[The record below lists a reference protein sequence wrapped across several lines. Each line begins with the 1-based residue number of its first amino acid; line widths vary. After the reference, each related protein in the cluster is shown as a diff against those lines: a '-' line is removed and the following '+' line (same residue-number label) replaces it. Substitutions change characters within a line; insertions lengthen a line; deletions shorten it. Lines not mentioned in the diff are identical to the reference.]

1 MTTKKTSPKEPPKGI
16 NTKEQIK
23 KILSSVSTVLD
34 DEDELAELFLVEIKK
49 SLDERE
55 IDITKLNKAQL
66 LNIAIMI
73 LKSQLAMLAM
83 LEAYNTM
90 IFDNIAQQLK
100 TTSE

>member
-1 MTTKKTSPKEPPKGI
+1 MAIKKTTPNNPYTP
-16 NTKEQIK
+16 NTTEDIIKQISK
-23 KILSSVSTVLD
+23 VSTVFND
-34 DEDELAELFLVEIKK
+34 KDELAELFLVEIKK

-73 LKSQLAMLAM
+73 LKSQLAML
-83 LEAYNTM
+83 EAYNER

-100 TTSE
+100 TTSEA

>member
-1 MTTKKTSPKEPPKGI
+1 MATKKVIPKGQYTP
-16 NTKEQIK
+16 NTTEDIIKQISK
-23 KILSSVSTVLD
+23 VSKVLD

-55 IDITKLNKAQL
+55 IDITKLNEAQL
-66 LNIAIMI
+66 MKIAIMI
-73 LKSQLAMLAM
+73 LKSQLAM

-100 TTSE
+100 TTSEA

>member
-1 MTTKKTSPKEPPKGI
+1 MTTKKASPKEPPKGI

-49 SLDERE
+49 SLDKRE

-66 LNIAIMI
+66 LNISIMI
-73 LKSQLAMLAM
+73 LKSQLAM

-100 TTSE
+100 TTSEA

>member
-1 MTTKKTSPKEPPKGI
+1 MTTKNTSPKEPPKGI
-16 NTKEQIK
+16 NTKEQVK
-23 KILSSVSTVLD
+23 KILSSVSTIFD

-73 LKSQLAMLAM
+73 LKSQLAML
-83 LEAYNTM
+83 EAYNER

-100 TTSE
+100 TTSEA

>member
-23 KILSSVSTVLD
+23 KIISSVSTVLD
-34 DEDELAELFLVEIKK
+34 DKDELAELFLVEIKK

-55 IDITKLNKAQL
+55 IDITKLNEAQL
-66 LNIAIMI
+66 LKIAIMI
-73 LKSQLAMLAM
+73 LKSQLAM

-100 TTSE
+100 TTSEA

>member
-1 MTTKKTSPKEPPKGI
+1 MTTKKASPKEPPKGI

-49 SLDERE
+49 SLDKRE

-66 LNIAIMI
+66 LNISIMI
-73 LKSQLAMLAM
+73 LKSQLAM

-100 TTSE
+100 TTQEA

>member
-1 MTTKKTSPKEPPKGI
+1 MTTKNTSPKEPPKGI

-23 KILSSVSTVLD
+23 KIISSVSTVFD

-73 LKSQLAMLAM
+73 LKSQLAML
-83 LEAYNTM
+83 EAYNER

-100 TTSE
+100 TTSEA